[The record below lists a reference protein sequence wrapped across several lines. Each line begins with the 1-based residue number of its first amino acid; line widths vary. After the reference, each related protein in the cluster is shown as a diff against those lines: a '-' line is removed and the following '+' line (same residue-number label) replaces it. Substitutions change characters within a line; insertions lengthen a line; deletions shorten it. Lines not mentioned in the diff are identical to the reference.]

1 MDFQQQGFVQLMRV
15 LIVLT
20 YYRPHVSGLTIYV
33 ERLARALASRGH
45 HITVLTSHYRPD
57 LPFREF
63 IDGVNVIRLPVA
75 FRLSKGVIQPG
86 ILGHAYA
93 QMLQHDI
100 VSLHLPQ
107 AEGGALSLIA
117 NKFAHKPV
125 VLTYHC
131 DLQLPPGILNRA
143 IDKMVYGTNIWAR
156 AFADKIVTYTDDFAR
171 NSPFLSRAL
180 DKVIVIPPPVEMP
193 PPSAAQVAAMREKY
207 HVNGHQIVGFAARLA
222 EEKGVDYLIKSIP
235 LVRERLPEVKY
246 LLAGPRDN
254 VIGENVWERLQPLVK
269 KYQDSLEFV
278 GEIPNREMGNFF
290 AVCDVLTVPS
300 VNSTESFGLVQ
311 IEAMLSGTPV
321 VASNLPGVREPV
333 RMTGMGEIV
342 PLRDEHAL
350 ADKIVQVIQ
359 DKPRYLRPR
368 KEIENMFALD
378 RTVQAYESLFE
389 GLIRAKKK

>member
-1 MDFQQQGFVQLMRV
+1 
-15 LIVLT
+15 
-20 YYRPHVSGLTIYV
+20 
-33 ERLARALASRGH
+33 
-45 HITVLTSHYRPD
+45 
-57 LPFREF
+57 
-63 IDGVNVIRLPVA
+63 
-75 FRLSKGVIQPG
+75 
-86 ILGHAYA
+86 
-93 QMLQHDI
+93 MLQHDI